1 MAKITFYRQLDSMD
15 CGPTCLRIITKYFGK
30 SFSAEYLRLITLQS
44 RTGVSFHDLISAS
57 HELGFET
64 LAVETD
70 FEKLMSE
77 APKPCI
83 LHWKNEHFVVLPPQ
97 EKTDKILIADPEYGK
112 ILLSEDEFKSSWLQ
126 NTETGK
132 ALLLQPAQKFYDKK
146 EEKIQEGFG
155 FLFSYLKPHRQSLA
169 VLVFTL
175 LLTSIIT
182 LAFPFLTQNLVD
194 KGINSKDKNL
204 VLMII
209 VAQIFLFSGN
219 SFMELIRSWIM
230 LKVNTR
236 VNIKLI
242 SDFIEKLIKLPVS
255 YFESKKLGDI
265 QQRILDH
272 QRINSF
278 LSTNTLSILFSFL
291 NLIVFSVVLGIYNL
305 IILLIFFIL
314 SALSVVWISVFLNR
328 RKILDQKEFVL
339 NSKNQNILNEMVL
352 GMSEIKINQS
362 ENFQRTK
369 WENLQHDV
377 FERNKKALKLSQYQ
391 MIGAGFISQ
400 LKNILITGF
409 AAFSVIDGDLT
420 LGMMLAISFIVGQMN
435 SPFDQLLYF
444 IEISQDAK
452 LSLERIAEVH
462 TKPVENTAQHFKEI
476 KNNNDIVLNNVS
488 FGFGDFDILKNLNA
502 VIPHGKVTAIVG
514 ESGSG
519 KTTLFKLLLRFYEPD
534 SGQINF
540 GGTSLSDIS
549 LNEWRKITGT
559 VLQEGFVFSE
569 SIRKNI
575 TLKQDNIDENLLDYA
590 VKVANL
596 QKLIQQLPQGM
607 DTIVGNDGIGLST
620 GQKQRILI
628 ARAIY
633 KNPSVFLLDE
643 ATSALD
649 AQNEKEIMSNLF
661 DFFKGKTVIIIAHRL
676 STVKNADQILV
687 LNDGTFIEK
696 GTHAELLEKK
706 NFYFNLVSNQVGI

>member
-1 MAKITFYRQLDSMD
+1 MD

>member
-1 MAKITFYRQLDSMD
+1 MD

-30 SFSAEYLRLITLQS
+30 NFSAEYLRLITLQS
-44 RTGVSFHDLISAS
+44 RVGVSFHDLISAS
-57 HELGFET
+57 QELGFEA

-83 LHWKNEHFVVLPPQ
+83 LHWKKEHFVVLLPQ
-97 EKTDKILIADPEYGK
+97 EKEGEILIADPEYGK
-112 ILLSEDEFKSSWLQ
+112 VLLSEDEFKSNWLQ
-126 NTETGK
+126 NNETGK
-132 ALLLQPAQKFYDKK
+132 ALLLQPTQNFYDKK
-146 EEKIQEGFG
+146 EERVQEGFG
-155 FLFSYLKPHRQSLA
+155 FLFSYLKPHKRSLI

-209 VAQIFLFSGN
+209 AAQIFLFSGN
-219 SFMELIRSWIM
+219 SMMELIRSWIM
-230 LKVNTR
+230 LKVNTK

-242 SDFIEKLIKLPVS
+242 SDFIEKLIQLPVS

-305 IILLIFFIL
+305 IILLIFFVL
-314 SALSVVWISVFLNR
+314 SALSVIWISVFLNR

-462 TKPVENTAQHFKEI
+462 TKPVENTAQKLKEI
-476 KNNNDIVLNNVS
+476 NNNSDIVLNNVN

-534 SGQINF
+534 SGQIDF
-540 GGTSLSDIS
+540 GGTTLSDIS

-569 SIRKNI
+569 SIRRNI
-575 TLKQDNIDENLLDYA
+575 TLKQDNIDENLLNYA

-596 QKLIQQLPQGM
+596 QKLIQQLPQGL

-649 AQNEKEIMSNLF
+649 AQNEKEIMENLF
-661 DFFKGKTVIIIAHRL
+661 NFFKGKTVIIIAHRL

-706 NFYFNLVSNQVGI
+706 KFYFNLVSNQVGI

>member
-1 MAKITFYRQLDSMD
+1 MAKITFYRQLDLMD

-30 SFSAEYLRLITLQS
+30 NFSAEYLRLITFQS

-57 HELGFET
+57 HELGFEA

-83 LHWKNEHFVVLPPQ
+83 LHWRKEHFVVLFPQ
-97 EKTDKILIADPEYGK
+97 EKSDKILIADPEYGK
-112 ILLSEDEFKSSWLQ
+112 VQLSEDEFKTNWLQ
-126 NTETGK
+126 NNETGK
-132 ALLLQPAQKFYDKK
+132 ALLLEPTQNFFNKK
-146 EEKIQEGFG
+146 EEKVQEGFS
-155 FLFSYLKPHRQSLA
+155 FLFSYLKPHRKSL
-169 VLVFTL
+169 VLLIFTL

-209 VAQIFLFSGN
+209 ASQIFLFSGN

-230 LKVNTR
+230 LKVNTK

-305 IILLIFFIL
+305 VILLIFFVL
-314 SALSVVWISVFLNR
+314 SSLSVIWISIFLNR
-328 RKILDQKEFVL
+328 RKALDQKEFVL
-339 NSKNQNILNEMVL
+339 NSKNQNILNEMVF

-362 ENFQRTK
+362 ENFQRSK
-369 WENLQHDV
+369 WENLQHEV

-409 AAFSVIDGDLT
+409 SAFAVIDGNLT

-444 IEISQDAK
+444 IEVSQDAK
-452 LSLERIAEVH
+452 LSLERISEVH
-462 TKPVENTAQHFKEI
+462 TKPVENTNQEITEI
-476 KNNNDIVLNNVS
+476 KTNNDIILHNVN
-488 FGFGDFDILKNLNA
+488 FGFGDFPILKDLNA
-502 VIPHGKVTAIVG
+502 IIPQGKVTAIVG

-534 SGQINF
+534 SGNISF
-540 GGTSLSDIS
+540 GGSLLSDIS
-549 LNEWRKITGT
+549 LNQWRNITGT
-559 VLQEGFVFSE
+559 VLQEGFIFSE
-569 SIRKNI
+569 SIRRNI
-575 TLKQDNIDENLLDYA
+575 TLKQDNIDENLLNYA

-596 QKLIQQLPQGM
+596 QKLISQFPQGLN
-607 DTIVGNDGIGLST
+607 TVVGNDGIGLST

-633 KNPSVFLLDE
+633 KNPAVFLLDE

-649 AQNEKEIMSNLF
+649 AQNEKEIMENLF
-661 DFFKGKTVIIIAHRL
+661 EFFKGKTVIVIAHRL
-676 STVKNADQILV
+676 STIKNADQILV
-687 LNDGTFIEK
+687 LHDGKFVEN
-696 GTHAELLEKK
+696 GNHSELLEKK
-706 NFYFNLVSNQVGI
+706 NYYYNLVSNQVGI

>member
-305 IILLIFFIL
+305 IILLIFFVL
-314 SALSVVWISVFLNR
+314 SALSVIWISVFLNR

-476 KNNNDIVLNNVS
+476 KNNNDIILNNVS

-502 VIPHGKVTAIVG
+502 VIPHGKITAIVG

-534 SGQINF
+534 SGQIDF

-569 SIRKNI
+569 SIQRNI

>member
-30 SFSAEYLRLITLQS
+30 NFSAEYLRLITLQS

-70 FEKLMSE
+70 FEKLMSK

-155 FLFSYLKPHRQSLA
+155 FLISYLKPHRQSLA

-209 VAQIFLFSGN
+209 AAQIFLFSGN

-291 NLIVFSVVLGIYNL
+291 NLIVFSVVLGVYNL
-305 IILLIFFIL
+305 VILLIFFVL
-314 SALSVVWISVFLNR
+314 SALSVIWISVFLNR

-462 TKPVENTAQHFKEI
+462 TKPIENTAQHFKEI

-534 SGQINF
+534 SGQIDF

-569 SIRKNI
+569 SIRRNI